1 MSIPEIFRK
10 KEVFISF
17 DKIIQ
22 RKNQIW
28 SIPLFMAP
36 LTHRHQKILEQ
47 LQERG
52 YVNVTDLCRQLQVSA
67 VTIRKDLK
75 FLEQKGLLFRSHG
88 GASLHNPYIN
98 ELPVNEKEKIR
109 MEEKMRIGEA
119 AARLIEPDDA
129 IIIASGTTVLAFARC
144 IRPRHHLTVITA
156 SLNVALELN
165 RYPETE
171 VIQLPGPLRKTSSS
185 VIGPYAEQ
193 MLQQFSCSKL
203 FLGVDGIDPEFGCTT
218 TSMLEASLNRH
229 MMAAAQKTIVLADS
243 SKFGKR
249 GFGKICDMDEV
260 DQIITDREV
269 SDAMLK
275 ALDEKGVEVVKA

>member
-1 MSIPEIFRK
+1 
-10 KEVFISF
+10 
-17 DKIIQ
+17 
-22 RKNQIW
+22 
-28 SIPLFMAP
+28 MAP
-36 LTHRHQKILEQ
+36 LTHRHQKILQQ
-47 LQERG
+47 LQEKG

-75 FLEQKGLLFRSHG
+75 FLEQKGLLFRAHG

-109 MEEKMRIGEA
+109 MEEKMRIGA
-119 AARLIEPDDA
+119 AAAKLIEPDDA

-144 IRPRHHLTVITA
+144 IHPHHHLTVITA

-171 VIQLPGPLRKTSSS
+171 VIQLPGQLRKTSSS

-193 MLQQFSCSKL
+193 MLKQFSCSKL

-218 TSMLEASLNRH
+218 TSMLEASLNRY

-243 SKFGKR
+243 TKFGKR

-269 SDAMLK
+269 SDAMVK
-275 ALDEKGVEVVKA
+275 ALDEKGVEVIKV